1 MSSGKYD
8 IVTDFRS
15 LFGSTKS
22 TKDCILY
29 RTYDADKGVTHS
41 IASTCNMN
49 DPTDVGPNLDLI
61 KAFICT
67 DGKDWQTSA
76 VANAADFTLSN
87 LIKTRDARFEASFY
101 NKPTPRAKSCYLY
114 VTKFIPRSA
123 LEYIEKG
130 GSPAPE
136 FQGEK
141 NVTGYPV
148 IRYAEVLLNWIEAKA
163 ELATLGGPAVIQT
176 DIDESINKI
185 RNRPIAE
192 EAKALGVV
200 KTADMKLDALPDDP
214 SENVNV
220 AVVLSNNRN
229 VGVHG
234 RVNKLGVPSFV
245 FSREE
250 FIAGVPILEKLAEY
264 DVCLIVLAG
273 FMNKISDVILQA
285 FPGKIVNIHPA
296 LLPKYG
302 GKGMYGM
309 HVHEAVVKAGERE
322 SGITIHYIN
331 EHYDEG
337 AIIFQASC
345 PVLPSDTPEE
355 VASKVHA
362 LEYAHYPHVIES
374 LL

>member
-1 MSSGKYD
+1 MKNIAIFASGSG
-8 IVTDFRS
+8 TN
-15 LFGSTKS
+15 
-22 TKDCILY
+22 
-29 RTYDADKGVTHS
+29 AEN
-41 IASTCNMN
+41 IARY
-49 DPTDVGPNLDLI
+49 
-61 KAFICT
+61 F
-67 DGKDWQTSA
+67 
-76 VANAADFTLSN
+76 AN
-87 LIKTRDARFEASFY
+87 
-101 NKPTPRAKSCYLY
+101 
-114 VTKFIPRSA
+114 
-123 LEYIEKG
+123 
-130 GSPAPE
+130 
-136 FQGEK
+136 
-141 NVTGYPV
+141 
-148 IRYAEVLLNWIEAKA
+148 
-163 ELATLGGPAVIQT
+163 
-176 DIDESINKI
+176 
-185 RNRPIAE
+185 
-192 EAKALGVV
+192 
-200 KTADMKLDALPDDP
+200 

-331 EHYDEG
+331 EHYDEALSSSSFLSG
-337 AIIFQASC
+337 ITFGYAGGGSLESACPGVCALSSC
-345 PVLPSDTPEE
+345 DRKFIVRLFC
-355 VASKVHA
+355 H
-362 LEYAHYPHVIES
+362 
-374 LL
+374 

>member
-1 MSSGKYD
+1 MKNIAIFASGSG
-8 IVTDFRS
+8 TN
-15 LFGSTKS
+15 
-22 TKDCILY
+22 
-29 RTYDADKGVTHS
+29 AEN
-41 IASTCNMN
+41 IARY
-49 DPTDVGPNLDLI
+49 
-61 KAFICT
+61 F
-67 DGKDWQTSA
+67 
-76 VANAADFTLSN
+76 AN
-87 LIKTRDARFEASFY
+87 
-101 NKPTPRAKSCYLY
+101 
-114 VTKFIPRSA
+114 
-123 LEYIEKG
+123 
-130 GSPAPE
+130 
-136 FQGEK
+136 
-141 NVTGYPV
+141 
-148 IRYAEVLLNWIEAKA
+148 
-163 ELATLGGPAVIQT
+163 
-176 DIDESINKI
+176 
-185 RNRPIAE
+185 
-192 EAKALGVV
+192 
-200 KTADMKLDALPDDP
+200 

-250 FIAGVPILEKLAEY
+250 FIAGVRILEKLAEY

-285 FPGKIVNIHPA
+285 FPGKLVNIHPA

-345 PVLPSDTPEE
+345 PVIPSDTPEE

>member
-1 MSSGKYD
+1 MKNIAIFASGSG
-8 IVTDFRS
+8 TN
-15 LFGSTKS
+15 
-22 TKDCILY
+22 
-29 RTYDADKGVTHS
+29 AEN
-41 IASTCNMN
+41 IARY
-49 DPTDVGPNLDLI
+49 
-61 KAFICT
+61 F
-67 DGKDWQTSA
+67 
-76 VANAADFTLSN
+76 AN
-87 LIKTRDARFEASFY
+87 
-101 NKPTPRAKSCYLY
+101 
-114 VTKFIPRSA
+114 
-123 LEYIEKG
+123 
-130 GSPAPE
+130 
-136 FQGEK
+136 
-141 NVTGYPV
+141 
-148 IRYAEVLLNWIEAKA
+148 
-163 ELATLGGPAVIQT
+163 
-176 DIDESINKI
+176 
-185 RNRPIAE
+185 
-192 EAKALGVV
+192 
-200 KTADMKLDALPDDP
+200 

-331 EHYDEG
+331 EHYATYAQDSATNSSEAEVKALVAERSAEDCYMAEYMQAHIGETFEG
-337 AIIFQASC
+337 KISGVIQTGLFVELESGIEGFVEIEYFPGYGFEFDGIMSFINKKSGISLSIGDKITVKVLSADVSAGKIDFI
-345 PVLPSDTPEE
+345 PV
-355 VASKVHA
+355 
-362 LEYAHYPHVIES
+362 
-374 LL
+374 